1 MDSSVM
7 LHKCFQGDEGE
18 TTTATVEEE
27 GGGSK
32 SMSRTKRGEW
42 VTESK
47 AVDESR
53 GDEEKEED
61 SGKIAPGR
69 QNLKSGEDFRDSTPG
84 GEVEKEQMD
93 QQRFE
98 DQMEEE
104 ASEDNVTETLT
115 KRTLVDKA
123 SVSY

>member
-1 MDSSVM
+1 MNR
-7 LHKCFQGDEGE
+7 
-18 TTTATVEEE
+18 A
-27 GGGSK
+27 
-32 SMSRTKRGEW
+32 KRGG
-42 VTESK
+42 K
-47 AVDESR
+47 AVDENG
-53 GDEEKEED
+53 GDED
-61 SGKIAPGR
+61 SCRSAPGDKIRGR